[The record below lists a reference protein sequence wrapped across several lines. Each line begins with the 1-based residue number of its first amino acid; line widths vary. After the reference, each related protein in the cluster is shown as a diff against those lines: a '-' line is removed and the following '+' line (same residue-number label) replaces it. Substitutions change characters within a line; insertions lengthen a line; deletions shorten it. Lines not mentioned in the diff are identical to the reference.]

1 MKLDLDIKALST
13 ITAGLRQL
21 ENAWLR
27 AKDETDDEDEIS
39 DLTNDLLYAQSLRE
53 QLERHMSDER

>member
-27 AKDETDDEDEIS
+27 AKEETEDEDEVS

-53 QLERHMSDER
+53 ELERHMSEER